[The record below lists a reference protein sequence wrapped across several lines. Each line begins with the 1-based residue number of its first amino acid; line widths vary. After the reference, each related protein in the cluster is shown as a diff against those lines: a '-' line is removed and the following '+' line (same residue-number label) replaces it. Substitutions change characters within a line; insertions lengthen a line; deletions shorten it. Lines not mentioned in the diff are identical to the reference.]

1 MKFEFGLGT
10 TPFCNF
16 GFFWGCSG
24 NEKVNGNANLLNE
37 TESLIKTKERKNELN
52 SVFNFSYL
60 VKINK
65 LFFLFRADV
74 AFFNVKK
81 YFLLLI

>member
-1 MKFEFGLGT
+1 M
-10 TPFCNF
+10 
-16 GFFWGCSG
+16 
-24 NEKVNGNANLLNE
+24 NGNANLLNE
-37 TESLIKTKERKNELN
+37 TESLIKTKERKKELN

-74 AFFNVKK
+74 TFFNVKK
-81 YFLLLI
+81 HFLLLI